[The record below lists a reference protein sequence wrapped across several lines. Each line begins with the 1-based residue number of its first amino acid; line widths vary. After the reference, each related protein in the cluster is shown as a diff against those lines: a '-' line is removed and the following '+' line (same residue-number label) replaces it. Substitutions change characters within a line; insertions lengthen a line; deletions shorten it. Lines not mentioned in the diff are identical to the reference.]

1 MGHPDYEVTGG
12 SATFKG
18 ENLFDFEPEER
29 AHMGLFLRY
38 AVSLSVTAWHCS
50 IMVL

>member
-38 AVSLSVTAWHCS
+38 VSVFRTLYVMAISW
-50 IMVL
+50 L